1 MAKIWKVTSIKTYG
15 GNNQYSFTDT
25 KFFYTEKDMLKALKK
40 LDNTS
45 GTVEVFESDKQKIPI
60 ETYLD
65 SLKRDIQIG
74 TILDVSSE
82 KSVLHSKFIDLLLK
96 SKLKKTERDS
106 IVKEW
111 QFLSKSDVAEVK
123 KFFAKYR
130 NTFLLETNDSVE
142 WYHTLLS
149 LYNYAM
155 ISNITGSNWGY
166 NSSENRYIKYNFI
179 VKEVTEE
186 QKNNFIKAKELI
198 KKEKKKKS

>member
-1 MAKIWKVTSIKTYG
+1 MAKIWKVTFIETYG
-15 GNNQYSFTDT
+15 GNNQYSFTNT
-25 KFFYTEKDMLKALKK
+25 KFFYTEKDMLKRLKK

-45 GTVEVFESDKQKIPI
+45 GTVEVFESDKQKISI
-60 ETYLD
+60 DTFLD

-96 SKLKKTERDS
+96 SKLKKTEKDS

-111 QFLSKSDVAEVK
+111 QFLSKSDVTEVK

-130 NTFLLETNDSVE
+130 NKFLLEALESVE
-142 WYHTLLS
+142 WYYTLLS

-155 ISNITGSNWGY
+155 ISNINGSNWGY
-166 NSSENRYIKYNFI
+166 NSSEKRYVKYTFLE
-179 VKEVTEE
+179 KEVTEE

-198 KKEKKKKS
+198 KKEKN